1 VDEERPEPWVETLSW
16 KPRVQVMHN
25 LLTAKE
31 CEEII
36 ALGEPKLTKSQV
48 VGDNGE
54 NIESSV
60 RTSHGL
66 FFNEDFMKDSPL
78 LRSVEY
84 RIAKWTQIPKENG
97 ESFYLLRYELGIIY
111 YLFI

>member
-1 VDEERPEPWVETLSW
+1 
-16 KPRVQVMHN
+16 MHN
-25 LLTAKE
+25 LLTVAE

-36 ALGEPKLTKSQV
+36 ALGEAHLTHSQV
-48 VGDNGE
+48 VGGDGKNV
-54 NIESSV
+54 ESNA

-66 FFNEDFMKDSPL
+66 FFDEEYMRQSPL

-97 ESFYLLRYELGIIY
+97 ESFYLLRYELGMPELQNEESISNSDGSGK
-111 YLFI
+111 FR